1 MSIYS
6 DEAVSIMDIEKMD
19 PMVRKIGV
27 HNDAFQKAI
36 EEGDAMSARAHLTEI
51 LKFANYLDDDLT
63 TAIQKSEEVEDL
75 SGVADY
81 AGGVPLAKFNETGQN
96 FDVSQRADVLPG
108 FVVPARTHGQ
118 IRKAAGTF
126 GRRV

>member
-1 MSIYS
+1 M
-6 DEAVSIMDIEKMD
+6 SIMDIEKMD

-36 EEGDAMSARAHLTEI
+36 EVGDTSTARLHLTEI
-51 LKFANYLDDDLT
+51 LKFANYLEDDLT
-63 TAIQKSEEVEDL
+63 AAIQKSENVEDL
-75 SGVADY
+75 SGVSQF

-96 FDVSQRADVLPG
+96 FDVSQRGDVLPG
-108 FVVPARTHGQ
+108 FVIPARTHGQ
-118 IRKAAGTF
+118 IRKSSGTF